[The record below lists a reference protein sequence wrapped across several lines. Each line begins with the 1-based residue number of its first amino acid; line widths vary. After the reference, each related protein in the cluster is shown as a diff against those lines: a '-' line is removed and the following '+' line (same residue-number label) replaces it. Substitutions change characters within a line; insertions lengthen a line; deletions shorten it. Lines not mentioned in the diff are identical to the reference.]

1 MKRILAVAFACVLLL
16 TGCGSQGTTHH
27 IEDKDWQVVTVQSNQ
42 DGQVL
47 FIGDT
52 MREIYPDAAVL
63 ELTCRAE
70 NGKLTF
76 TSGTQSW
83 EGSYTQQDSGGVE
96 ATIYSFTVG
105 DETGP
110 AAVSVTTRQDGSAEQ
125 TLVLQLGGYSLYFT
139 ATAS

>member
-1 MKRILAVAFACVLLL
+1 MKQFFAIILVSVLLL
-16 TGCGSQGTTHH
+16 TACGKQVTTHR
-27 IEDKDWQVVTVQSNQ
+27 IEDKDWQVVTVQSTQ
-42 DGQVL
+42 DGSIL
-47 FIGDT
+47 FIGNS
-52 MREIYPDAAVL
+52 MLEIYPDAAVI

-83 EGSYTQQDSGGVE
+83 SASYALQKSDDNAAIYTV
-96 ATIYSFTVG
+96 TIE

-110 AAVSVTTRQDGSAEQ
+110 AAVSVTTYQDGQAEQ

-139 ATAS
+139 AAA